1 MIGMMELVHT
11 ELLWMIPKNYLLSA
25 KDVLTKTC
33 CGIWVSPNTGWLCK
47 MLSFSTRFYFLY
59 VMLTTLVL
67 LMIPGITTS
76 VMLKLS
82 PLAMYLMLDS

>member
-33 CGIWVSPNTGWLCK
+33 CGIWVSPNTGWLCN
-47 MLSFSTRFYFLY
+47 MLYSSTIFYFLY
-59 VMLTTLVL
+59 VMLTTLGL
-67 LMIPGITTS
+67 LIIPGTTTS
-76 VMLKLS
+76 VMLKTS
-82 PLAMYLMLDS
+82 PLDTHLTLES